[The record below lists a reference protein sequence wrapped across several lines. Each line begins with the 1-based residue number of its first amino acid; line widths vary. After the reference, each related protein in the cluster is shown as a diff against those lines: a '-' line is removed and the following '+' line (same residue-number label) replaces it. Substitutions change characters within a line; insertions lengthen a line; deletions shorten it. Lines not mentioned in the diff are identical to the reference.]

1 VELLPLH
8 LENQQFPVSFQ
19 DACLAVIHPS
29 HFFIHSPPICPSNT
43 LASSPFRAPRVLI
56 PSCTLGNPFFSSF
69 PCSTSSH
76 ISVLNSISCAKKAL
90 SDLCSWQALQS
101 WSAPLHSFCHQ
112 SGNNDKLYNC
122 ESFNAG
128 LRTLWGQTL
137 RLSWL
142 RILPHQANTL
152 LTAELSLLREKD
164 AQ

>member
-1 VELLPLH
+1 LPLH

-76 ISVLNSISCAKKAL
+76 ISVLNSISCAKKPCLTSAL
-90 SDLCSWQALQS
+90 
-101 WSAPLHSFCHQ
+101 
-112 SGNNDKLYNC
+112 DKLSRVGQPLSTPSAIRVAIMTNCTTVSHLMLDSELYEDRRCVCLGC
-122 ESFNAG
+122 ESF
-128 LRTLWGQTL
+128 
-137 RLSWL
+137 
-142 RILPHQANTL
+142 
-152 LTAELSLLREKD
+152 LTKPTPCS
-164 AQ
+164 QQN